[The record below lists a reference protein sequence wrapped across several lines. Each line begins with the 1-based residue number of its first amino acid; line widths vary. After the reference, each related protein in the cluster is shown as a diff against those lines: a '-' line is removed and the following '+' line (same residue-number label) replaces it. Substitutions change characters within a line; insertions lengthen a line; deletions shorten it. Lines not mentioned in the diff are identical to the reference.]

1 MPVGWAGSLQVS
13 VHEGWLDL
21 SRLRCCGHGWVTLYS
36 LPRPHSF
43 TASGDSSP
51 GHIHPFSLV
60 PGEQLPTLQ
69 RPHASHALVTGTL
82 LSSGQV
88 CGFSRRTLTP
98 CSLMPPEYQ
107 VCAGGFCGPSGK
119 LGQPLQTSCM
129 LKSPRIRVKLE
140 NFPPDLAWNP
150 NLLCLFQ

>member
-1 MPVGWAGSLQVS
+1 MAGQTCVPVGWAGSLQVS
-13 VHEGWLDL
+13 VHERWLDL
-21 SRLRCCGHGWVTLYS
+21 SRLRCCGHRWVTLYS
-36 LPRPHSF
+36 LPRPRSF

-51 GHIHPFSLV
+51 GHILPFSLV

-98 CSLMPPEYQ
+98 CSLMPLSIRCVLEDSAVPVVSSGNRFKPA
-107 VCAGGFCGPSGK
+107 VC
-119 LGQPLQTSCM
+119 
-129 LKSPRIRVKLE
+129 
-140 NFPPDLAWNP
+140 
-150 NLLCLFQ
+150 

>member
-1 MPVGWAGSLQVS
+1 MAGQTCVPVGWAGSLQVS

-36 LPRPHSF
+36 LPRPCSF

-51 GHIHPFSLV
+51 GHILPFSLV

-69 RPHASHALVTGTL
+69 HPHASHTLVTGTL

-88 CGFSRRTLTP
+88 CGFLRQTFTP
-98 CSLMPPEYQ
+98 WEVLPALRCHLNIRFVLEDSAVPVVSLGNRFKPA
-107 VCAGGFCGPSGK
+107 VF
-119 LGQPLQTSCM
+119 
-129 LKSPRIRVKLE
+129 
-140 NFPPDLAWNP
+140 
-150 NLLCLFQ
+150 

>member
-1 MPVGWAGSLQVS
+1 MHPGRERGRTVAGQTCVPVGWAGSLQVS

-36 LPRPHSF
+36 LPRPCSF

-51 GHIHPFSLV
+51 GHILPFSLV

-69 RPHASHALVTGTL
+69 HPRASHALVTGTL

-88 CGFSRRTLTP
+88 CGFLRQTFTP
-98 CSLMPPEYQ
+98 WEVLPALRCHLNIRFVLEDSAVPVVSLGNRFKPA
-107 VCAGGFCGPSGK
+107 VC
-119 LGQPLQTSCM
+119 
-129 LKSPRIRVKLE
+129 
-140 NFPPDLAWNP
+140 
-150 NLLCLFQ
+150 